1 MNQQI
6 IFIDVDGTLCNDYG
20 RVPESAGVAIHKARQ
35 NGHKVYLCTGRS
47 KAEITDEIK
56 NIEFDGFIGAG
67 GGYIEEQG
75 KLLLHKKFDLADL
88 SSIVRFFKKE
98 GIGYYLESND
108 GLFASDT
115 CIPEIRKQIFKGL
128 NKTDAEYQKRASELS
143 FFFDL
148 LLPEKPVSE
157 LTTVNK
163 ISFMS
168 EHVPFE
174 KVKNAYQDKFTILHT
189 TVPLFGENSGEIVLR
204 GINKEVAI
212 RYLLTHLN
220 ASPAQTIAI
229 GDGMNDFEM
238 LQFVNYG
245 VAMGNA
251 KQELKNIADF
261 VTGTPDED
269 GIANFFK
276 QHGLT

>member
-1 MNQQI
+1 MNKQI

-20 RVPESAGVAIHKARQ
+20 RVPESAGLAIRKARQ

-56 NIEFDGFIGAG
+56 KIEFDGFIGAG

-75 KLLLHKKFDLADL
+75 KLIFHKKFDLADL

-115 CIPEIRKQIFKGL
+115 CIPEIRKQLFKGL
-128 NKTDAEYQKRASELS
+128 DKTDAEYQKRDRELR

-157 LTTVNK
+157 LTSVNK
-163 ISFMS
+163 ISFIS
-168 EHVPFE
+168 DHVPFE
-174 KVKNAYQDKFTILHT
+174 KVKNTYQDKFTILHT
-189 TVPLFGENSGEIVLR
+189 TVPLFGKNSGEIVLR

-212 RYLLTHLN
+212 RYLLTHLDMSN
-220 ASPAQTIAI
+220 EQTIAI

-251 KQELKNIADF
+251 KEELKDIADF
-261 VTGTPDED
+261 ITDTPDND